1 MIVDRCKDI
10 EEFKIFYEKYANE
23 RIDTVENVLSLPH
36 FCFYDEKTEELLGCI
51 YLEMDNGLLC
61 LSGFSKHKQM
71 DKVIEA
77 ITWVSNFM
85 HLDNLYSHT
94 NKKCAKIVLL
104 KCGFKKIN
112 DELFL
117 RKAF

>member
-1 MIVDRCKDI
+1 MIVTKCKDV
-10 EEFKIFYEKYANE
+10 EEFKRFHEKYANE

-36 FCFYDEKTEELLGCI
+36 FCFYDEKTKELLGCI
-51 YLEMDNGLLC
+51 YLEMDEGLLC

-77 ITWVSNFM
+77 INWVSNFM

-104 KCGFKKIN
+104 KCGFKKVN
-112 DELFL
+112 DELFM